1 MSYSV
6 FLLYSFSANVMRAV
20 AVLTCF
26 LLSNRCLSYA
36 KIMQM
41 SGKRACSLF
50 PECSLSYA
58 KIMQMSGK
66 RARSLFPECSLSYAK
81 IMQDECNVKTGK
93 RSFTGLDTAEPML
106 ILCKDS
112 ERLAHCKLKS
122 VVFSIFADIVQ
133 YTILCQI
140 RRGKINN

>member
-6 FLLYSFSANVMRAV
+6 FLLYSFSANAMRAV
-20 AVLTCF
+20 AVLTCL
-26 LLSNRCLSYA
+26 LLSNR
-36 KIMQM
+36 
-41 SGKRACSLF
+41 R
-50 PECSLSYA
+50 
-58 KIMQMSGK
+58 
-66 RARSLFPECSLSYAK
+66 LSYAK

-140 RRGKINN
+140 RSGKINN

>member
-1 MSYSV
+1 M
-6 FLLYSFSANVMRAV
+6 LAV

-26 LLSNRCLSYA
+26 LLSNRRLSYT
-36 KIMQM
+36 
-41 SGKRACSLF
+41 
-50 PECSLSYA
+50 
-58 KIMQMSGK
+58 
-66 RARSLFPECSLSYAK
+66 K

-140 RRGKINN
+140 RSGKINN

>member
-1 MSYSV
+1 MSYFV
-6 FLLYSFSANVMRAV
+6 FLLYSFSANVMLAV
-20 AVLTCF
+20 VVLTCF
-26 LLSNRCLSYA
+26 LLSNRCLFYA
-36 KIMQM
+36 KIV
-41 SGKRACSLF
+41 
-50 PECSLSYA
+50 
-58 KIMQMSGK
+58 QMSGK

-140 RRGKINN
+140 RSEKINN

>member
-1 MSYSV
+1 MQDEC
-6 FLLYSFSANVMRAV
+6 NVK
-20 AVLTCF
+20 T
-26 LLSNRCLSYA
+26 
-36 KIMQM
+36 
-41 SGKRACSLF
+41 GKRSFTGLDTAEPMLI
-50 PECSLSYA
+50 LS
-58 KIMQMSGK
+58 
-66 RARSLFPECSLSYAK
+66 K

-140 RRGKINN
+140 RSGKINN